1 MWDSGQGSNGYYIQS
16 GTIRYSSG
24 STYPFVEVRSPTTFS
39 QAPPAVSGFTAIWA
53 GSAETGKSWRYEKT
67 SNPLT
72 ATETASASLSGSGGV
87 YSGSVDGSTPV
98 SGHSIPSL
106 NTSEIM
112 AEGQQSQTNVLCPW
126 LYSYFTSVNQNVNNF
141 PTSFSATNYTKSRTT
156 STASMEIN
164 CPTC

>member
-1 MWDSGQGSNGYYIQS
+1 
-16 GTIRYSSG
+16 
-24 STYPFVEVRSPTTFS
+24 
-39 QAPPAVSGFTAIWA
+39 
-53 GSAETGKSWRYEKT
+53 
-67 SNPLT
+67 
-72 ATETASASLSGSGGV
+72 V

>member
-1 MWDSGQGSNGYYIQS
+1 VGQRPGFQRLLHPVRHDPLLERLDVSVC
-16 GTIRYSSG
+16 G
-24 STYPFVEVRSPTTFS
+24 STLTHHVQPGAACGQRLHRHL
-39 QAPPAVSGFTAIWA
+39 G
-53 GSAETGKSWRYEKT
+53 GDAETGKSWRYEKT